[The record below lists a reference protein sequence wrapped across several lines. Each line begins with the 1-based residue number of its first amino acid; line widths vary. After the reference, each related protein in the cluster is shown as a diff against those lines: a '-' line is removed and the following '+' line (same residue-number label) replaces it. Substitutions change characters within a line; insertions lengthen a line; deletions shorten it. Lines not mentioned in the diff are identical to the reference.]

1 MHRADDSPHILVVE
15 DEADVQQLI
24 TFVLERA
31 GYTVTRVSGRLEAE
45 AAIFLHDFDAAV
57 IDLCLP
63 DGRGDQLVR
72 LLRSQS
78 PETRIVVT
86 SAFAHSSLILQH
98 AAESGDAFVTKPF
111 RNVDLINALTPV
123 TPADTSAAAQI
134 GC

>member
-31 GYTVTRVSGRLEAE
+31 GYAVTCVSGRSEAE

-63 DGRGDQLVR
+63 DGRGDQIVR

-98 AAESGDAFVTKPF
+98 ASESGDAFVTKPF
-111 RNVDLINALTPV
+111 RNVDLIAALAPV
-123 TPADTSAAAQI
+123 VVTTVVQSAEV

>member
-1 MHRADDSPHILVVE
+1 MPRADASPHILVVE
-15 DEADVQQLI
+15 DEADVRQLI
-24 TFVLERA
+24 MVVLERA
-31 GYTVTRVSGRLEAE
+31 GYHVTGVSGRHEAE

-86 SAFAHSSLILQH
+86 SAFAHSSLVLQH
-98 AAESGDAFVTKPF
+98 AAESGDVFITKPF
-111 RNVDLINALTPV
+111 RNADLINALTPAGV
-123 TPADTSAAAQI
+123 